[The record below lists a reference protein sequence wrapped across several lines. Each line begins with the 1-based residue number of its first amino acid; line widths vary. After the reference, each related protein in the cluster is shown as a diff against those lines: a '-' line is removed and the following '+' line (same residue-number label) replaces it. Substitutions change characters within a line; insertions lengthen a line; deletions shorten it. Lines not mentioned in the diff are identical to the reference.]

1 MGSFE
6 KISADMAIAVVL
18 SDYQIVPAEENY
30 LLERKILSDAQIV
43 ALKNKDEGEFI
54 KEIKILVNSS
64 VQLANKEKLGKE
76 KVSELLVELFEVSRV
91 DGQISLLELKT
102 IYDFA
107 EHFDFTKEEL
117 ALYLVKMM

>member
-6 KISADMAIAVVL
+6 KISADMAIAVIL
-18 SDYQIVPAEENY
+18 SDYQIVPAEKNY

-43 ALKNKDEGEFI
+43 ALKNKDEGEFKKDI
-54 KEIKILVNSS
+54 ETLVNSS
-64 VQLANKEKLGKE
+64 VQLAKKEKLGKE
-76 KVSELLVELFEVSRV
+76 KISELLVELFEVSRV